1 MIGSFIPESDD
12 HYRNYLLILE
22 ITDYLMAPEISE
34 DDVSY
39 LKLLIEDHHTASF
52 DLYPQ
57 SNVIPKMDALLYY
70 ITHAKAFF
78 MWVCMYMQQVS
89 KYHHYHKVLTT
100 V

>member
-12 HYRNYLLILE
+12 HYKNYLQMLE

-39 LKLLIEDHHTASF
+39 LKLLIEDHHTAFF

-57 SNVIPKMDALLYY
+57 SSVIPKM
-70 ITHAKAFF
+70 
-78 MWVCMYMQQVS
+78 
-89 KYHHYHKVLTT
+89 HYRIHMPRLIQK
-100 V
+100 